1 MGTSQDVASDGSGS
15 AHQHPRLNVLNQVAL
30 RNYPWFAVGYL
41 RWVHDLERGRAVVQ
55 QLAEREEADEASFR
69 ISEIEAWVLEKL
81 YGNLGVTLVTFKF
94 PEIFVVMADELARDH
109 YEVREVI
116 GLWLRYRNQGGERP
130 SQPFKKVEDKML
142 RIFLLIDGERP
153 PIES

>member
-1 MGTSQDVASDGSGS
+1 MGTSQDVSREGPGS
-15 AHQHPRLNVLNQVAL
+15 AHQHHRLRVLNQVAL
-30 RNYPWFAVGYL
+30 QHYPWFSEGYL
-41 RWVHDLERGRAVVQ
+41 RWVHDLEGGREVVQ
-55 QLAEREEADEASFR
+55 RLVEREETDGISFR

-94 PEIFVVMADELARDH
+94 PELFLAMADELARDH

-116 GLWLRYRNQGGERP
+116 GLWLRYRDRGGERP
-130 SQPFKKVEDKML
+130 SQSFRKVEDKML
-142 RIFLLIDGERP
+142 RIFLLIDGERS